1 MRCKRIVLPES
12 FKEKER
18 LIQEAHWFNLP
29 ELVSELN
36 RKPASEEQRLNVEN
50 KTQNLQQLLE
60 DTQKQQA
67 SEAEGKKNI
76 TLDLWRKSK
85 PNKKPRQSK
94 PSKSVFKTQGTK
106 KFVLQNVTFGVLQA
120 IFLDWIF
127 DLVAAYWEFE
137 QFFKN
142 LLKTKIFLNS

>member
-29 ELVSELN
+29 ELVSELD
-36 RKPASEEQRLNVEN
+36 RKPASEEQGLKVEN

-67 SEAEGKKNI
+67 SEAEGKKKK
-76 TLDLWRKSK
+76 TLDL
-85 PNKKPRQSK
+85 
-94 PSKSVFKTQGTK
+94 
-106 KFVLQNVTFGVLQA
+106 
-120 IFLDWIF
+120 
-127 DLVAAYWEFE
+127 
-137 QFFKN
+137 
-142 LLKTKIFLNS
+142 